1 MQGEELKKETIKA
14 IQDLRKEG
22 VSVRKT
28 AIMLGVSK
36 GSVER
41 HGPVDTCQL
50 IAVKTKKD
58 RDDKLEKI
66 IDLSGERLVE
76 VLESKEKVG
85 PVALNTVLGTAW
97 DKRYGKEVHGA
108 LSPANLLINLFG
120 ASGVG
125 AAIARNLSAGI
136 PTATVID
143 EPATTVKVIDTTAVD
158 VTGDEKDATPG
169 PGVTQE
175 E

>member
-1 MQGEELKKETIKA
+1 MQGEELKKETIRA
-14 IQDLRKEG
+14 IQSLRKDG

-36 GSVER
+36 GSVEK
-41 HGPVDTCQL
+41 HGPVSTSQL
-50 IAVKTKKD
+50 IATKTNKG
-58 RDDKLEKI
+58 RDTTLEKI

-76 VLESKEKVG
+76 VLESKEKIG
-85 PVALNTVLGTAW
+85 PVALNTVMGTAW
-97 DKRYGKEVHGA
+97 DKRYGKEPARGP
-108 LSPANLLINLFG
+108 SPQNLLINLFG

-125 AAIARNLSAGI
+125 EQIAKNLTAMI
-136 PTATVID
+136 PQA
-143 EPATTVKVIDTTAVD
+143 KVIDATAVD
-158 VTGDEKDATPG
+158 VTDDEKDTTPG

>member
-1 MQGEELKKETIKA
+1 MQGEELKKETIRA
-14 IQDLRKEG
+14 IQSLRKDG

-28 AIMLGVSK
+28 ALMLGVSK

-76 VLESKEKVG
+76 VLESKEKIG
-85 PVALNTVLGTAW
+85 PVALNTVMGTAW
-97 DKRYGKEVHGA
+97 DKRYGKEPARGP
-108 LSPANLLINLFG
+108 SPQNLLINLFG

-125 AAIARNLSAGI
+125 EQIAANL
-136 PTATVID
+136 TAML
-143 EPATTVKVIDTTAVD
+143 PKVKVIDATAVD
-158 VTGDEKDATPG
+158 VTDDEKDATPG
-169 PGVTQE
+169 PGITQE